1 MLEWLHS
8 GTQGVRKGK
17 RKGKGKGKR
26 KRNRK
31 GKREGKGGVGEN
43 PIMKK

>member
-17 RKGKGKGKR
+17 IKGKGKR

>member
-17 RKGKGKGKR
+17 RKR
-26 KRNRK
+26 RRK
-31 GKREGKGGVGEN
+31 GSNKEGGLLRGEMN
-43 PIMKK
+43 